1 MNVVKGR
8 HSAGR
13 REGKGV
19 TKASI
24 DSLLADAR
32 RRLARLTPVEADAAM
47 QRGALLIDTRPIEQ
61 RERDG
66 EIFGSIVIDRSVL
79 EWRLDPTSADRIPE
93 LSKRE
98 GDRPL
103 IIMCNEGYSSSLAAA
118 TLQGLGLRNVTDV
131 IGGFQSWV
139 ASGLPVRHITTG
151 AEEICNEYRG

>member
-1 MNVVKGR
+1 MSVVKGR
-8 HSAGR
+8 RSAGR

-19 TKASI
+19 TKAAI

-32 RRLARLTPVEADAAM
+32 RRLARLTPVEAAAAM

-61 RERDG
+61 RQRDG
-66 EIFGSIVIDRSVL
+66 EIVGSIVVDRSVL
-79 EWRLDPTSADRIPE
+79 EWRLDPTSPDRIAE
-93 LSKRE
+93 LSNRE
-98 GDRPL
+98 GDTPV

-151 AEEICNEYRG
+151 AEEKCYEYQG